1 MSHHIVE
8 IKDLH
13 YTYPDGNSALH
24 GVSFRI
30 THGETV
36 AIVGANG
43 AGKSTILLHL
53 NGCLIPE
60 TGTVRIGD
68 FPLTRKT
75 LE

>member
-8 IKDLH
+8 MKDLH

-60 TGTVRIGD
+60 NAGACAAHGGHG
-68 FPLTRKT
+68 FSGSG
-75 LE
+75 

>member
-13 YTYPDGNSALH
+13 YTYPDGNSALR

-43 AGKSTILLHL
+43 ACLLYTSDAAD
-53 NGCLIPE
+53 E
-60 TGTVRIGD
+60 
-68 FPLTRKT
+68 
-75 LE
+75 